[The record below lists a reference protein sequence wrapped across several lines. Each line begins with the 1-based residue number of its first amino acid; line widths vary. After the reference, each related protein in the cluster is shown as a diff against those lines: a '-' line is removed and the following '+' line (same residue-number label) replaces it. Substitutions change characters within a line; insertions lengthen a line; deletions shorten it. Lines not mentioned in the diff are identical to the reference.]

1 MGKRISSHRLLE
13 RLRSGADEL
22 VDHAGALLG
31 TEGQELDTDAVHELR
46 VTSKRLRAV
55 WQLLRPALGAEAAR
69 PPEREMR
76 HLAKAF
82 ESRRGLVSL
91 VETLDRLEA
100 FPAPKR
106 AVASAEAVALQ
117 ALRERIADR
126 GKAGPIRAR
135 SDSELIRIIEAQRA
149 ALRDRLHPMRPRDW
163 GAGIARSYR
172 KARRSARNAV
182 VAERRGDHVA
192 AAEAWHRARRH
203 AKYELYQ
210 IELLGRPA
218 GSRSR
223 RARLTRF
230 GKRAGRFHDLQD
242 LRQVVDRLAPELGL
256 PEARDTLKVM
266 IIRAEVP
273 LSRELHRLRRR
284 LYGARPRDR
293 AARVTA
299 SIRG

>member
-1 MGKRISSHRLLE
+1 MGKRICSTRLLE
-13 RLRSGADEL
+13 RLRTGADSL
-22 VDHAGALLG
+22 VDRAGVLLG
-31 TEGQELDTDAVHELR
+31 AEGDELDADAVHELR

-55 WQLLRPALGAEAAR
+55 WQLLRPALGAEVTR
-69 PPEREMR
+69 PPEQEMR
-76 HLAKAF
+76 RLAKAF

-100 FPAPKR
+100 MAAPKR
-106 AVASAEAVALQ
+106 SAASAESAVLQ
-117 ALRERIADR
+117 ALRERVGSR
-126 GKAGPIRAR
+126 GEVDPTRAR
-135 SDSELIRIIEAQRA
+135 SDPELIRIIEAQRV
-149 ALRDRLHPMRPRDW
+149 ALRDRLQPMHPRDW
-163 GAGIARSYR
+163 GEGIARSYR

-182 VAERRGDHVA
+182 AAERRGDSVV

-223 RARLTRF
+223 RVRLARF

-242 LRQVVDRLAPELGL
+242 LRQVVDRLAPGLGL
-256 PEARDTLKVM
+256 PEAREALEVM
-266 IIRAEVP
+266 IVRAEVP

-284 LYGARPRDR
+284 LYRARPRER